1 MNLND
6 TMNDNSLEL
15 LNTKERSSSFSL
27 EDNENKTENSFF
39 RVCRKCYLFCEA
51 YGSVVAYYG
60 AVLGAITAAIWAPI
74 ANE

>member
-15 LNTKERSSSFSL
+15 LNTKESSSSISI
-27 EDNENKTENSFF
+27 EENDNKTGNSFLQ
-39 RVCRKCYLFCEA
+39 VCKKCYLFCEA
-51 YGSVVAYYG
+51 YGAVVAYYG

-74 ANE
+74 VNE